1 MSAPQTTNGATAE
14 AARSR
19 EYATFFVDGLFFGI
33 DVLQVQEVLRYQ
45 EMTRVPLA
53 PAVIE
58 GLINLRGQI
67 VTAVDMRGRLKLRP
81 RADGQTPMNTVVRTK
96 EGAAVSLLVDEI
108 GDVVEVDSDA
118 FEPVPD
124 NVDPAARDLLQGVY
138 KLKDR
143 LLLVLDTEKTI
154 EIASFFDLVP
164 SPVFVMDLA
173 HTVLYI
179 NDEAARFFGQA
190 REECVGKKYWDL
202 FDCPGCREGT
212 CAASKAVRTG
222 AVCSGET
229 VGTLRGK
236 ETAVRVLAAPRYGR
250 DHQIIGCVQ
259 LIVDSSVHSMM
270 AKYLHTIA
278 NGEIPAKIT
287 DEFHGTYEG
296 VKASMNS
303 LVDTVAMRGKDI
315 QDLTEAIM
323 AGNLS
328 FRPDPAKYP
337 GYSGKMIT
345 GLNRMLDAVIDP
357 LHVAA
362 RYVDQISK
370 GVVPEKITEAYAGD
384 FNTIKNNL
392 NKCIEGLGALQ
403 EADSVLQRMAVNDYS
418 QKVEGSAPGIFG
430 ELAQAV
436 NTVQSRVTHVAN
448 SVNQIS
454 RGDMSEL
461 PDYKKIGRRSEHDI
475 LVPSLIALM
484 ENLRALVD
492 DATMLS
498 KAAVEGA
505 LTTRADASKHEGDY
519 RKVIEGVNSTLDA
532 VTEPV
537 QEAAAVI
544 EKIAEQDLT
553 ARVEGTYRGD
563 HAAIKN
569 NINRMAGDLRG
580 SIQQITQSASVLA
593 SASEELT
600 ATSQQMAGNAEETAT
615 QANVVSAAA
624 EQVSKNVS
632 VVATG
637 AEQMQTSIRE
647 IAKSA
652 NEAAKI
658 AKNAVRAAD
667 ATNKTIGKLG
677 ESSLE
682 IGKVIKVITS
692 IAQQTNLLAL
702 NATIEA
708 ARAGEAGKGFAVVA
722 NEVKELA
729 KETAKATEDIGQ
741 KIEAI
746 QSDTKGAVQAI
757 AEIGTV
763 INQVNDISNTI
774 ASAVEE
780 QTVTTNEI
788 GRNVAEAARGTSDIA
803 KNISGVA
810 QAAQN
815 TTQGASDSQKA
826 SASLASMASQLQAI
840 VSKFKL

>member
-1 MSAPQTTNGATAE
+1 MAKKSSNGKTAPYGQSGVSGVGVLE
-14 AARSR
+14 MPEMPS
-19 EYATFFVDGLFFGI
+19 GLSH
-33 DVLQVQEVLRYQ
+33 E
-45 EMTRVPLA
+45 
-53 PAVIE
+53 
-58 GLINLRGQI
+58 
-67 VTAVDMRGRLKLRP
+67 
-81 RADGQTPMNTVVRTK
+81 
-96 EGAAVSLLVDEI
+96 
-108 GDVVEVDSDA
+108 
-118 FEPVPD
+118 
-124 NVDPAARDLLQGVY
+124 
-138 KLKDR
+138 
-143 LLLVLDTEKTI
+143 

-164 SPVFVMDLA
+164 SPVFCMDLA
-173 HTVLYI
+173 HTILYL
-179 NDEAARFFGQA
+179 NDEAVRLFGVP
-190 REECVGKKYWDL
+190 REECLGKKYWD
-202 FDCPGCREGT
+202 FIDCPGCREGT
-212 CAASKAVRTG
+212 CAAGRSVRTG
-222 AVCSGET
+222 TVCSGET
-229 VGTLRGK
+229 VGTLRGQK
-236 ETAVRVLAAPRYGR
+236 MNMRVLSAPRY
-250 DHQIIGCVQ
+250 DSTHQIIGCVQ
-259 LIVDSSVHSMM
+259 LIMDSSFEAVVTDYLQKISSGEIPPKVTDEFHGSYEKVKVSMNALVDVVTQRSHDIAALFEAM
-270 AKYLHTIA
+270 SAGNLKYRTDTSKYSGYNDKMMGGLNRMLDALVNPLNVTASYVDQISK
-278 NGEIPAKIT
+278 GEIPAKIT
-287 DEFHGTYEG
+287 ENY
-296 VKASMNS
+296 N
-303 LVDTVAMRGKDI
+303 
-315 QDLTEAIM
+315 
-323 AGNLS
+323 
-328 FRPDPAKYP
+328 
-337 GYSGKMIT
+337 
-345 GLNRMLDAVIDP
+345 
-357 LHVAA
+357 
-362 RYVDQISK
+362 
-370 GVVPEKITEAYAGD
+370 GD
-384 FNTIKNNL
+384 FNTIKSNL
-392 NKCIEGLGALQ
+392 NACIDGLSSVVR
-403 EADSVLQRMAVNDYS
+403 ADVVLKRMAVNDYS
-418 QKVEGSAPGIFG
+418 EKIEGSAPGVYG
-430 ELAQAV
+430 ELTDAV
-436 NTVQSRVTHVAN
+436 NTVHRRVTHVAD
-448 SVNQIS
+448 SVKRVSN
-454 RGDMSEL
+454 GDLGEL
-461 PDYKKIGRRSEHDI
+461 PDYKKIGRRSEQDI

-484 ENLRALVD
+484 ENLKALVD
-492 DATMLS
+492 DSTMLA
-498 KAAVEGA
+498 KAAVEGT
-505 LTTRADASKHEGDY
+505 LNTRADASKHQGDY
-519 RKVIEGVNSTLDA
+519 RKVIEGVNQTLDA
-532 VTEPV
+532 VTEPI
-537 QEAAAVI
+537 QESAVVI
-544 EKIAEQDLT
+544 GKIAEQDLT
-553 ARVEGTYRGD
+553 ARVEGKYRGD
-563 HAAIKN
+563 HAAMKN
-569 NINRMAGDLRG
+569 DINRMVTDLR
-580 SIQQITQSASVLA
+580 SSMQQITQSASVLA

-667 ATNKTIGKLG
+667 ATNHTIGKLG

-826 SASLASMASQLQAI
+826 SSSLAAMASQLQSI
-840 VSKFKL
+840 VGKFKL

>member
-1 MSAPQTTNGATAE
+1 MARKINNGKQPSYGPRGVSGVGVLEMPAE
-14 AARSR
+14 TPAGLSR
-19 EYATFFVDGLFFGI
+19 A
-33 DVLQVQEVLRYQ
+33 
-45 EMTRVPLA
+45 
-53 PAVIE
+53 
-58 GLINLRGQI
+58 
-67 VTAVDMRGRLKLRP
+67 
-81 RADGQTPMNTVVRTK
+81 
-96 EGAAVSLLVDEI
+96 
-108 GDVVEVDSDA
+108 
-118 FEPVPD
+118 
-124 NVDPAARDLLQGVY
+124 
-138 KLKDR
+138 
-143 LLLVLDTEKTI
+143 

-173 HTVLYI
+173 HTVLYL
-179 NDEAARFFGQA
+179 NDEATRFFGRT
-190 REECVGKKYWDL
+190 REESVGKKYWDL

-212 CAASKAVRTG
+212 CAAARSVRTG
-222 AVCSGET
+222 TVCSGET
-229 VGTLRGK
+229 VGALRGK

-250 DHQIIGCVQ
+250 GHQVIGCVQ
-259 LIVDSSVHSMM
+259 LIVDSNVQ
-270 AKYLHTIA
+270 ALVTTYLHKIS

-287 DEFHGTYEG
+287 DEFHGTYEN
-296 VKASMNS
+296 VKTSMNT
-303 LVDTVAMRGKDI
+303 LIDTVAMRGKDL
-315 QDLTEAIM
+315 QDLTEAVT
-323 AGNLS
+323 AGNLN
-328 FRPDPAKYP
+328 FRPDPGKYC
-337 GYSGKMIT
+337 GFNGKTIA
-345 GLNRMLDAVIDP
+345 GLNRMLDALVNP
-357 LHVAA
+357 LNVAA
-362 RYVDQISK
+362 RCVDRISK
-370 GVVPEKITEAYAGD
+370 GEIPEKITEACAGD

-392 NKCIEGLGALQ
+392 NACIEGLGSLQ
-403 EADSVLQRMAVNDYS
+403 EAAAVLKRMAVNDYS
-418 QKVEGSAPGIFG
+418 RKIEGNAPGVFG
-430 ELAQAV
+430 ELAEAV
-436 NTVQSRVTHVAN
+436 NTVQTRVTHVAN
-448 SVNQIS
+448 TVSRIS
-454 RGDMSEL
+454 KGDLGEL
-461 PDYKKIGRRSEHDI
+461 PEYKKTGQRSEHDI

-484 ENLRALVD
+484 ENLNALVED
-492 DATMLS
+492 STVLAQ
-498 KAAVEGA
+498 AAVEGA
-505 LTTRADASKHEGDY
+505 LTTRADAAKHQGEY
-519 RKVIEGVNSTLDA
+519 RKVVEGVNATLDA
-532 VTEPV
+532 VLEPI

-544 EKIAEQDLT
+544 EKIAGQDIT
-553 ARVEGTYRGD
+553 ARVEGLYRGD
-563 HAAIKN
+563 HAAIKD
-569 NINRMAGDLRG
+569 NINRMATDLRG

-658 AKNAVRAAD
+658 ARNAVRAAE
-667 ATNKTIGKLG
+667 ATNRTIGKLG

-729 KETAKATEDIGQ
+729 KETARATEDIGQ

-757 AEIGTV
+757 AEIGAV

-826 SASLASMASQLQAI
+826 SSSLAAMASQLQAI
-840 VSKFKL
+840 VGKFKL

>member
-1 MSAPQTTNGATAE
+1 MIAKKSSNGKRAPYGRSGVSGVGVLEMPE
-14 AARSR
+14 APSR
-19 EYATFFVDGLFFGI
+19 LSHE
-33 DVLQVQEVLRYQ
+33 
-45 EMTRVPLA
+45 
-53 PAVIE
+53 
-58 GLINLRGQI
+58 
-67 VTAVDMRGRLKLRP
+67 
-81 RADGQTPMNTVVRTK
+81 
-96 EGAAVSLLVDEI
+96 
-108 GDVVEVDSDA
+108 
-118 FEPVPD
+118 
-124 NVDPAARDLLQGVY
+124 
-138 KLKDR
+138 
-143 LLLVLDTEKTI
+143 

-164 SPVFVMDLA
+164 SPVFIMDLA
-173 HTVLYI
+173 HTILYI
-179 NDEAARFFGQA
+179 NDEASRFFGKT
-190 REECVGKKYWDL
+190 RVECVGKKYWEL
-202 FDCPGCREGT
+202 FDCPGCREET
-212 CAASKAVRTG
+212 CAAAKAVRTG
-222 AVCSGET
+222 SVCSGET
-229 VGTLRGK
+229 VGVLRGK
-236 ETAVRVLAAPRYGR
+236 EVPVRVLAAPRYDR
-250 DHQIIGCVQ
+250 NHKVIGCVQ
-259 LIVDSSVHSMM
+259 LIVDSSVQAMVTT
-270 AKYLHTIA
+270 YLHTIA

-287 DEFHGTYEG
+287 DEFNGTYEN
-296 VKASMNS
+296 VKTSMNT

-315 QDLTEAIM
+315 QDLTDAIT
-323 AGNLS
+323 AGNLN
-328 FRPDPAKYP
+328 FRPDPNKYT
-337 GYSGKMIT
+337 GYNGKMVV
-345 GLNRMLDAVIDP
+345 GLNRMVDAVINP
-357 LHVAA
+357 LNVAA

-370 GVVPEKITEAYAGD
+370 GVIPEKITEAYAGD

-392 NKCIEGLGALQ
+392 NACIDGLSALR
-403 EADSVLQRMAVNDYS
+403 EADIVLKRMAVNDYS
-418 QKVEGSAPGIFG
+418 QKIEGHAQGVFG
-430 ELAQAV
+430 ELAQSV
-436 NTVQSRVTHVAN
+436 NTVQTRITHLATTVNRV
-448 SVNQIS
+448 SQ
-454 RGDMSEL
+454 GDLGEL

-475 LVPSLIALM
+475 LMPSLIALM
-484 ENLRALVD
+484 ENLQALVED
-492 DATMLS
+492 VTLLS

-505 LTTRADASKHEGDY
+505 LTTRADASKHQGDY
-519 RKVIEGVNSTLDA
+519 RKVVEGVNATLDA
-532 VTEPV
+532 ILEPI

-544 EKIAEQDLT
+544 GKIAEQNLT
-553 ARVEGTYRGD
+553 ARVEGKYRGD

-569 NINRMAGDLRG
+569 DINRMATDLRA
-580 SIQQITQSASVLA
+580 SMQQITQSASVLA

-667 ATNKTIGKLG
+667 ATNHTIGKLG

-826 SASLASMASQLQAI
+826 SSSLAAMASQLQAI
-840 VSKFKL
+840 VGKFRL

>member
-1 MSAPQTTNGATAE
+1 MAESATQNKLTCYGQ
-14 AARSR
+14 SG
-19 EYATFFVDGLFFGI
+19 VSGL
-33 DVLQVQEVLRYQ
+33 E
-45 EMTRVPLA
+45 
-53 PAVIE
+53 
-58 GLINLRGQI
+58 
-67 VTAVDMRGRLKLRP
+67 
-81 RADGQTPMNTVVRTK
+81 
-96 EGAAVSLLVDEI
+96 
-108 GDVVEVDSDA
+108 
-118 FEPVPD
+118 
-124 NVDPAARDLLQGVY
+124 
-138 KLKDR
+138 
-143 LLLVLDTEKTI
+143 DTETPVGLSRD

-173 HTVLYI
+173 HTLLHI
-179 NDEAARFFGQA
+179 NDEAARFFGQT
-190 REECVGKKYWDL
+190 REQCIGRKYWEL

-229 VGTLRGK
+229 VGALRG
-236 ETAVRVLAAPRYGR
+236 TPVPVRVLAAPRFGR
-250 DHQIIGCVQ
+250 NHQVIGCVQ
-259 LIVDSSVHSMM
+259 LIVDGSFEATVSDFMEKFSSGV
-270 AKYLHTIA
+270 L
-278 NGEIPAKIT
+278 PPRIT
-287 DEFHGTYEG
+287 DQFQGMYETARNG
-296 VKASMNS
+296 MNA
-303 LVDTVAMRGKDI
+303 LIDVVAMRTADI
-315 QDLTEAIM
+315 QDLVDNLA
-323 AGNLS
+323 AGKLS
-328 FRPDPAKYP
+328 FRPDAGKYS
-337 GYSGKMIT
+337 GYNGKMIA
-345 GLNRMLDAVIDP
+345 GLNRMLDGVINP

-362 RYVDQISK
+362 RCVDQISK
-370 GVVPEKITEAYAGD
+370 GLVPEKITEAYAGD
-384 FNTIKNNL
+384 FNTLKSNL
-392 NKCIEGLGALQ
+392 NACIDGLGALQ
-403 EADSVLQRMAVNDYS
+403 EAAAVCKRMAVNDYS

-436 NTVQSRVTHVAN
+436 NTVHARVTHVAS
-448 SVNQIS
+448 SVNRVS
-454 RGDMSEL
+454 KGDLAEL
-461 PDYKKIGRRSEHDI
+461 PDYKKIGRRSENDI
-475 LVPSLIALM
+475 VVPSLIALM
-484 ENLRALVD
+484 ENLQALVD

-498 KAAVEGA
+498 KAAVEGT
-505 LTTRADASKHEGDY
+505 LTTRADASKHQGDY
-519 RKVIEGVNSTLDA
+519 RKVVEGVNATLDA
-532 VTEPV
+532 VLEPI

-544 EKIAEQDLT
+544 EKIAGQDLT
-553 ARVEGTYRGD
+553 ARVEGKFRGD

-580 SIQQITQSASVLA
+580 SMQQIAQNASVLA

-600 ATSQQMAGNAEETAT
+600 ASSQQMAGNAEETAT

-667 ATNKTIGKLG
+667 ATNLTIGKLG

-826 SASLASMASQLQAI
+826 SSSLAAMASQLQSI
-840 VSKFKL
+840 VGKFKL